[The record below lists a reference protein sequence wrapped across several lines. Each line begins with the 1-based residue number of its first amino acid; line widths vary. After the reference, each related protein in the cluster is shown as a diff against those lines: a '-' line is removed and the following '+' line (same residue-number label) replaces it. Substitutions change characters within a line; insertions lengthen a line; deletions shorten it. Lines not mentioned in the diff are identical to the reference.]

1 MGFGSSFPLIVAH
14 ASAHA
19 ALNGAGN
26 LCTFRRAKLLVSVR
40 MRCRVIAPFCG
51 GDAGLFARQPLFGNL
66 QWCLRDFWLGSLPAC
81 RCLPSSSGC
90 CTPRCLRSSGSASFS
105 RLACG
110 PFSSRGQSGNWR
122 SSRHWPACARRRFF
136 VVCSKADWLGTSARY
151 PPRGGQRHLWLLSFG
166 DKDLCGNRHSYRGLR
181 WGFMS
186 GRREPAGAHHNP
198 RGL

>member
-1 MGFGSSFPLIVAH
+1 MRKGTERRPLSPAAVHEISQRAMGFGSSFPLIVAH

-105 RLACG
+105 SPRADHFRAVGNLATG
-110 PFSSRGQSGNWR
+110 GHLATG
-122 SSRHWPACARRRFF
+122 RR
-136 VVCSKADWLGTSARY
+136 V
-151 PPRGGQRHLWLLSFG
+151 RGGVFS
-166 DKDLCGNRHSYRGLR
+166 
-181 WGFMS
+181 
-186 GRREPAGAHHNP
+186 
-198 RGL
+198 